1 MKTWDEYS
9 PMEQLAIKQAL
20 YKTIAADVSTKGDS
34 LRNAIDGAIIEQYER
49 SGAKSYDVKVNGEK
63 VGSYS
68 VRLSKDKKEKVPRI
82 ENADAFQRW
91 LTDPENMSQVVS
103 YVRDDDY
110 RFLEW
115 LIKSWGIVPDGVE
128 VMDVTHEGGDVV
140 GTTLRIYE
148 DKVANALG
156 HALPEAIAGLLAG
169 DSDE

>member
-34 LRNAIDGAIIEQYER
+34 LRNAIDGAIIEQYEH

-68 VRLSKDKKEKVPRI
+68 VRVSKDKTEKVPRI
-82 ENADAFQRW
+82 EDADAFQRW

-103 YVRDDDY
+103 YIRDDDY
-110 RFLEW
+110 RFLDW
-115 LIKSWGIVPDGVE
+115 LIKSWGVIPDGVE
-128 VMDVTHEGGDVV
+128 VMDVTHEGGDVI
-140 GTTLRIYE
+140 GTTFKVDE
-148 DKVANALG
+148 HKVAGALG
-156 HALPEAIAGLLAG
+156 HALPEAIAGLLG